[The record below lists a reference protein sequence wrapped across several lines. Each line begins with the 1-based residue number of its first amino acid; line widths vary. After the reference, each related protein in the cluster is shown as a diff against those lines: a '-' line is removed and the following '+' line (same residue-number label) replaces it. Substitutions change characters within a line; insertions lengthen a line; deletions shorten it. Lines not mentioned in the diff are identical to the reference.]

1 MSVSITS
8 TPFKLGWAKNRNSYK
23 MSCNTL
29 VSNGST
35 GTYYLT
41 CGSNFPAVGNHIV
54 LSIDGV
60 EYVFTIVSSA
70 GGAYEI
76 SSVSEMFD
84 KLRACWYFKNL
95 FNFPTSQGS
104 YNDATHMTIIS
115 KTAGFHLI
123 KIFCTDADGNK
134 TGYESNMFTWVLGQN
149 GAGADPV
156 YLKNYAVAA
165 ELEVVTNNNNTLT
178 THTVSGLVFQPDTA
192 GNIEIP
198 LDLLGGLVPQ
208 PDIPTTDPTVATW
221 DVTTNM
227 LLKYRLKY
235 GEMWGDDVP
244 LIQNWTQNPAG
255 QNNYN
260 FAFCGEEADRFSR
273 LNLAD
278 WDDSNVL
285 FSETNNLFRILG
297 ERSGETVRVSRS
309 QAQYIYG
316 VWYDPTLANSATKS
330 VTVAISKGGG
340 LAPTTTKTVRNGE
353 IYRIPVGASA
363 NSVGSSVL
371 YYDITL
377 TCGGTS
383 WTRRFII
390 YPNSYAPTN
399 FLLQNKYGLLTVL
412 QVPEVRR
419 EMNTEAEEMMVDRRR
434 YLDITDDSETYTAVT
449 ALMTREEGRKLAMC
463 VGQQFHYVQCGTNW
477 LRISIEAG
485 SFMVLDEAE
494 DMIRVEFNYRFIEN
508 QDENITRGSMARST
522 GATLSDFD
530 NQVVSFS
537 DRTPATHNNIL

>member
-1 MSVSITS
+1 MSVTLTS
-8 TPFKLGWAKNRNSYK
+8 TPFKVAWAKNRNSYK

-29 VSNGST
+29 VSNGTRCLYYYNWT
-35 GTYYLT
+35 GT
-41 CGSNFPAVGNHIV
+41 FPSVGQYIV
-54 LSIDGV
+54 INVDGV
-60 EYVFTIVSSA
+60 EYKFKVVSATSTA
-70 GGAYEI
+70 AYEI
-76 SSVSEMFD
+76 SQWKEIGPKVADCYYLKALFTITCNSLSDVGSGWMQLSGKAYVKHVVSVYAMDE
-84 KLRACWYFKNL
+84 
-95 FNFPTSQGS
+95 
-104 YNDATHMTIIS
+104 
-115 KTAGFHLI
+115 
-123 KIFCTDADGNK
+123 DGNRL
-134 TGYESNMFTWVLGQN
+134 SNQLYNTSSIYPQN
-149 GAGADPV
+149 PGTDPV

-165 ELEVVTNNNNTLT
+165 RLEVVTNNNNTLT
-178 THTVSGLVFQPDTA
+178 THSVSGLVFQPDTA

-198 LDLLGGLVPQ
+198 LDLLGSLIPQ
-208 PDIPTTDPTVATW
+208 PDIPTTDPTVSTW

-227 LLKYRLKY
+227 LMKYRLQY

-244 LIQNWTQNPAG
+244 LIQNWVTNPASG
-255 QNNYN
+255 YN
-260 FAFCGEEADRFSR
+260 FALCGEEADRFSR

-285 FSETNNLFRILG
+285 FSETNSLFRILG

-316 VWYDPTLANSATKS
+316 MWYDRTQSSSATKTVNIGLS
-330 VTVAISKGGG
+330 VDSSIGTQTS
-340 LAPTTTKTVRNGE
+340 KTVRNGE
-353 IYRIPVGASA
+353 IYRIPVGIAGLGISA
-363 NSVGSSVL
+363 TPK
-371 YYDITL
+371 YYTL
-377 TCGGTS
+377 SISLGGTT
-383 WTRRFII
+383 WQRTFIV
-390 YPNSYAPTN
+390 YPDSYQPTN

-419 EMNTEAEEMMVDRRR
+419 EMNTEAEEMVVDRRR

-485 SFMVLDEAE
+485 SFTVLDEAE

-508 QDENITRGSMARST
+508 QEENITRGSMARST

>member
-29 VSNGST
+29 VSNGN
-35 GTYYLT
+35 TYMNLFSRPSYFPPV
-41 CGSNFPAVGNHIV
+41 GSHVV
-54 LSIDGV
+54 VRLDGV
-60 EYVFTIVSSA
+60 DYVFTVVSAASTD
-70 GGAYEI
+70 AYEI
-76 SSVSEMFD
+76 HDGSVMFD
-84 KLRACWYFKNL
+84 KIRACWYVKQV
-95 FNFPTSQGS
+95 FNIPVNN
-104 YNDATHMTIIS
+104 NDDN
-115 KTAGFHLI
+115 HLSLVG
-123 KIFCTDADGNK
+123 KVNGRHEFDIFATDADGNK
-134 TGYESNMFTWVLGQN
+134 ISTALVTKTFERVGT
-149 GAGADPV
+149 DDV

-353 IYRIPVGASA
+353 IYRIPVGVSA

-377 TCGGTS
+377 SCGGTI

-390 YPNSYAPTN
+390 YPDSYSPTN

-485 SFMVLDEAE
+485 SFTVLDEAE